1 MLLMSEVA
9 HHLEGEE
16 VSKEGPGGDYKP
28 DAEPVIDL
36 TGPEE
41 GEVVGRVAVH
51 AVVPSSAAMSYYF
64 EVVIG
69 DSGFST
75 VTCHMLRLEVALGE
89 VEVRPPVVVLVHV
102 EVVVEVEML

>member
-1 MLLMSEVA
+1 MSEVG
-9 HHLEGEE
+9 HHPEVE
-16 VSKEGPGGDYKP
+16 VSTEGLGGGYKP
-28 DAEPVIDL
+28 YVEPVIDL
-36 TGPEE
+36 PGPEE

-69 DSGFST
+69 DSEFST

>member
-1 MLLMSEVA
+1 MSEVG
-9 HHLEGEE
+9 HHPEVE
-16 VSKEGPGGDYKP
+16 VSTEGLGGGYKP
-28 DAEPVIDL
+28 YVEPVIDL
-36 TGPEE
+36 PGPEE

-69 DSGFST
+69 DSEFST
-75 VTCHMLRLEVALGE
+75 VTCHMLRLEVAQGE

>member
-1 MLLMSEVA
+1 MSEVG
-9 HHLEGEE
+9 HHPEVE
-16 VSKEGPGGDYKP
+16 VSTEGLGGGYKP
-28 DAEPVIDL
+28 YVEPVIDL
-36 TGPEE
+36 PGPEE

>member
-1 MLLMSEVA
+1 MSEVA

-28 DAEPVIDL
+28 DAGPVIDL
-36 TGPEE
+36 TELEE
-41 GEVVGRVAVH
+41 GEVVGTVAVH

>member
-1 MLLMSEVA
+1 MSEVA

-28 DAEPVIDL
+28 DAGPVIDL
-36 TGPEE
+36 TELEE
-41 GEVVGRVAVH
+41 GEVVGTVAVH

-102 EVVVEVEML
+102 EVVEEVEML